1 MQEFLSNTGIFI
13 FYIMTVNYLLEFHAM
28 PNPSTTT
35 VDTMTDKPQATGG
48 ALSIAILA
56 IAAFVIVTT
65 EFLIVGLLPAL
76 ARDLSITVA
85 TAGQLVTLFAVV
97 VMVCGPF
104 LTAWLANVDRKKLF
118 VAVLVLFAATNALA
132 AVAQNI
138 WVLALARLLPAL
150 ALPVFWGTASDT
162 AAQIAGPEKA
172 GRAVSTV
179 YLGIS
184 AAMLFGI
191 PLGTLA
197 ADAIGWRGAFAL
209 LAALSLLIAVLMF
222 FSMPT
227 VRASQPVAMREQ
239 AKILKSPFF
248 MANVALSILV
258 FTAMFTG
265 YTYLAEMLEKS
276 AGVAPAQVGWWL
288 MGFGAVGLIGNWL
301 GGLWVDQ
308 KPLATTAIFSVV
320 LGLGMAASMLFAGL
334 SIGFAVALG
343 VWGIANTALYPICQI
358 RVMKA
363 ATGAQALAG
372 TINVSAANGGIA
384 LGAVIGGVAVANWGA
399 GNVGYVAA
407 GIAVLAALAAG
418 LVARMSP
425 AVVPAMSPAMS
436 PAAKAS

>member
-1 MQEFLSNTGIFI
+1 
-13 FYIMTVNYLLEFHAM
+13 M
-28 PNPSTTT
+28 PNSSTTT
-35 VDTMTDKPQATGG
+35 VDTMADKPQATGG
-48 ALSIAILA
+48 TLSITILA

-97 VMVCGPF
+97 VMMCGPF

-197 ADAIGWRGAFAL
+197 ADAIGWRGAFGL
-209 LAALSLLIAVLMF
+209 LAALSLLVAVLMF

-308 KPLATTAIFSVV
+308 KPLATTAIFSLV
-320 LGLGMAASMLFAGL
+320 LAAGMAASMLFAGL
-334 SIGFAVALG
+334 SIGFAIALG

-384 LGAVIGGVAVANWGA
+384 LGAVIGGLAVANWGA

-407 GIAVLAALAAG
+407 GIAVLAALATS
-418 LVARMSP
+418 LVARMNP
-425 AVVPAMSPAMS
+425 PT
-436 PAAKAS
+436 KA

>member
-1 MQEFLSNTGIFI
+1 
-13 FYIMTVNYLLEFHAM
+13 M
-28 PNPSTTT
+28 PNSSATT
-35 VDTMTDKPQATGG
+35 VDAMADKPQATGG
-48 ALSIAILA
+48 ALSITILA

-85 TAGQLVTLFAVV
+85 AAGQLVTLFAVV

-118 VAVLVLFAATNALA
+118 IAVLVLFAATNALA

-197 ADAIGWRGAFAL
+197 ADAIGWRGAFGL
-209 LAALSLLIAVLMF
+209 LAALSLLVAVLMF

-308 KPLATTAIFSVV
+308 KPLATTAIFSLV
-320 LGLGMAASMLFAGL
+320 LAAGMAASMLFAGL
-334 SIGFAVALG
+334 SIGFAIALG
-343 VWGIANTALYPICQI
+343 VWGVANTALYPICQI

-407 GIAVLAALAAG
+407 GIAVLAALATG
-418 LVARMSP
+418 LVARMKSTVTAP
-425 AVVPAMSPAMS
+425 V
-436 PAAKAS
+436 KA

>member
-1 MQEFLSNTGIFI
+1 
-13 FYIMTVNYLLEFHAM
+13 M
-28 PNPSTTT
+28 PHSTT
-35 VDTMTDKPQATGG
+35 VAIDPQARTARAQGG
-48 ALSIAILA
+48 SLSIWILA

-85 TAGQLVTLFAVV
+85 SAGQLVTLFAVV

-118 VAVLVLFAATNALA
+118 IGVLVLFAATNALA

-191 PLGTLA
+191 PIGTLA
-197 ADAIGWRGAFAL
+197 ADSIGWRGAFAL
-209 LAALSLLIAVLMF
+209 LAALSLVIAVLIF
-222 FSMPT
+222 YSMPT
-227 VRASQPVAMREQ
+227 VRASQPAAMREQ
-239 AKILKSPFF
+239 ANILKSPFF

-276 AGVAPAQVGWWL
+276 AGVAPSQVGWWL
-288 MGFGAVGLIGNWL
+288 MGFGAVGLLGNWL

-308 KPLATTAIFSVV
+308 KPLATTAIFSVI
-320 LGLGMAASMLFAGL
+320 LAFGMAASMLFAGMGT
-334 SIGFAVALG
+334 GFAIALG

-384 LGAVIGGVAVANWGA
+384 LGAVIGGVSVANWGA

-407 GIAVLAALAAG
+407 GIALLAVLATALVGRMKSAAT
-418 LVARMSP
+418 P
-425 AVVPAMSPAMS
+425 ATI
-436 PAAKAS
+436 K

>member
-1 MQEFLSNTGIFI
+1 
-13 FYIMTVNYLLEFHAM
+13 M
-28 PNPSTTT
+28 PNSSITT
-35 VDTMTDKPQATGG
+35 VDAMADKPQATGG
-48 ALSIAILA
+48 ALSITILA

-197 ADAIGWRGAFAL
+197 ADAIGWRGAFGL
-209 LAALSLLIAVLMF
+209 LAALSLLVAVLMF

-308 KPLATTAIFSVV
+308 KPLATTAIFSLV
-320 LGLGMAASMLFAGL
+320 LAAGMAASMLFAGL
-334 SIGFAVALG
+334 SIGFAIALG

-384 LGAVIGGVAVANWGA
+384 LGAVIGGLAVANWGA

-407 GIAVLAALAAG
+407 GIAVLAALATS
-418 LVARMSP
+418 LVARMNP
-425 AVVPAMSPAMS
+425 PT
-436 PAAKAS
+436 KA